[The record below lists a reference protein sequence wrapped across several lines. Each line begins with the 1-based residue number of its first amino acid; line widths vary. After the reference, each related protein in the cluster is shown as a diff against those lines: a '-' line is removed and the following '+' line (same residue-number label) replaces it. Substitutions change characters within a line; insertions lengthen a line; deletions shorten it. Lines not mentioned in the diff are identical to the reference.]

1 MIKPSIKN
9 ERVLKKN
16 NIITPTDRPQKI
28 IKMKKRI
35 ITITITISIFITSC
49 IVSVFGQSVATK
61 PIGNSKIKWFQEA
74 KFGMFVHWGLFAQHA
89 GTYKGK
95 KYYGISEWLQSRA
108 KIPAKEYEQ
117 FAADFNPV
125 DFNAELWV
133 SFAKASGIKYI
144 VITAK
149 HHEGFAMFKSMVSA
163 FNIVDA
169 TPYKKDP
176 LKDLAVACRKAGIK
190 LGFYYSQFQDWHE
203 PNGGGN
209 DWDFD
214 DTKKDYPLYYAN
226 KAIPQIKELL
236 TNYGELG
243 LIWFDTPGDMTAAQ
257 SKEFLKKVNEW
268 QPNCLVSS
276 RVGNGMGDYTDFGDG
291 EVPAGV
297 VKGPWEAIFT
307 HNDSWG
313 YSSFDNNFKTPKE
326 IIRLLTTIA
335 SKGGNLLLNIGP
347 MANGKIPDLSQKYFL
362 ETGKWLRQNGESI
375 YGTTYSLIKPQAWG
389 VTTNKPG
396 KLFVHIFQSPLNGK
410 INIPV
415 KGIAISKV
423 YWLSNKKIVATKIN
437 STGLELQLPAVLPD
451 LRDAVVAI
459 EYSGTMVE
467 NYNTPEVWSK
477 QFSEFSL
484 LPDFATV
491 KGNATIS
498 TVTYSHYFGDWKH
511 AVCIKNLKS
520 PTDEVSFNIEVKEKG
535 DYKITLEY
543 AADKNS
549 EGEEGILEIAGK
561 QFPFQVLKTGEYD
574 EWKPLTWIRQT
585 VTILTVAQPG
595 LFTLKIRPGKAGK
608 ELFNLK
614 RIITEPVD

>member
-1 MIKPSIKN
+1 MIKQ
-9 ERVLKKN
+9 
-16 NIITPTDRPQKI
+16 II
-28 IKMKKRI
+28 
-35 ITITITISIFITSC
+35 SFFIC
-49 IVSVFGQSVATK
+49 IVLYVTAVSAQSAVATPAENLK
-61 PIGNSKIKWFQEA
+61 TKWFREA
-74 KFGMFVHWGLFAQHA
+74 RFGMFIHWGLFAQHA

-95 KYYGISEWLQSRA
+95 KYYGISEWLQERA
-108 KIPAKEYEQ
+108 KIPAKEYEK
-117 FAADFNPV
+117 FAAEFNPV
-125 DFNAELWV
+125 DFNAAQWV

-176 LKDLAVACRKAGIK
+176 MKELAAECKKAGIR

-209 DWDFD
+209 DWDFNN
-214 DTKKDYPLYYAN
+214 TKKDYPVYYAT

-236 TNYGELG
+236 TNYGDLG
-243 LIWFDTPGDMTAAQ
+243 LIWFDTPGDMTQEQ
-257 SKEFLKKVNEW
+257 SKEFLKKVKDW

-276 RVGNGMGDYTDFGDG
+276 RVGNGLGDYTDFGDG

-326 IIRLLTTIA
+326 IIRLLTTIS

-362 ETGKWLRQNGESI
+362 ETGKWLRKNGQSI
-375 YGTTYSLIKPQAWG
+375 YGTTCSLIKPQPWG

-396 KLFVHIFQSPLNGK
+396 KLFIHVFQSPLNGK
-410 INIPV
+410 ITIPV
-415 KGIAISKV
+415 KGLTIHSV
-423 YWLSNKKIVATKIN
+423 YWLSNKKPVAAAMKA
-437 STGLELQLPAVLPD
+437 TGLQLQLPPLLPD
-451 LRDAVVAI
+451 TRDAVVVV

-467 NYNTPEVWSK
+467 NYDTPEVWSR
-477 QFSEFSL
+477 QYPEFYL
-484 LPDFATV
+484 LPDYATV

-511 AVCIKNLKS
+511 AVCIKNLQS
-520 PTDEVSFNIEVKEKG
+520 PTDEVSFDIQVKEKG

-549 EGEEGILEIAGK
+549 EGEEGILEIAGQ

-574 EWKPLTWIRQT
+574 EWKPLSWIRQT
-585 VTILTVAQPG
+585 VAILSVTQPR
-595 LFTLKIRPGKAGK
+595 LYTLKITPAKAGK

-614 RIITEPVD
+614 RIIAEPVE

>member
-1 MIKPSIKN
+1 MIKSIIALFICIALYPATVTAQAVN
-9 ERVLKKN
+9 S
-16 NIITPTDRPQKI
+16 TPAENQK
-28 IKMKKRI
+28 
-35 ITITITISIFITSC
+35 T
-49 IVSVFGQSVATK
+49 
-61 PIGNSKIKWFQEA
+61 KWFQEA
-74 KFGMFVHWGLFAQHA
+74 RFGMFIHWGLFAGHA

-95 KYYGISEWLQSRA
+95 KYYGISEWLQQRA

-125 DFNAELWV
+125 NFDAEQWV
-133 SFAKASGIKYI
+133 SLAKASGIKYI

-176 LKDLAVACRKAGIK
+176 MKALAAACKKAGIK

-214 DTKKDYPLYYAN
+214 DTKKDHPAYYAA

-236 TNYGELG
+236 TNYGDIS
-243 LIWFDTPGDMTAAQ
+243 LIWFDTPGDMTAEQ
-257 SKEFLKKVNEW
+257 SKEFLKKVKDW

-276 RVGNGMGDYTDFGDG
+276 RVGNGLGDYTDFGDG

-326 IIRLLTTIA
+326 IIRLLTTIS

-347 MANGKIPDLSQKYFL
+347 MANGKIPEPSQKYFL

-375 YGTTYSLIKPQAWG
+375 YGTTCSLIKPQPWG

-410 INIPV
+410 ITIPL
-415 KGIAISKV
+415 KGITIQKA
-423 YWLSNKKIVATKIN
+423 YWLSNKKLVIAAMNTN
-437 STGLELQLPAVLPD
+437 GLELQLPSVLPD

-467 NYNTPEVWSK
+467 NYATPETWSR
-477 QFSEFSL
+477 QYPEFSL

-491 KGNATIS
+491 KGNASIS

-511 AVCIKNLKS
+511 TVCIKNLQS
-520 PTDEVSFNIEVKEKG
+520 PTDEVSFEIQVKEKG

-543 AADKNS
+543 AAGKDS
-549 EGEEGILEIAGK
+549 EGEEGILEIAGQ
-561 QFPFQVLKTGEYD
+561 QFPFQVLKTGEHD

-585 VTILTVAQPG
+585 ITILSVTEPG
-595 LFTLKIRPGKAGK
+595 LYTLKITPAKAGK

-614 RIITEPVD
+614 RIIAEPVE

>member
-1 MIKPSIKN
+1 MKSIIAFFICIALYPATVTAQAVN
-9 ERVLKKN
+9 STAVEN
-16 NIITPTDRPQKI
+16 QK
-28 IKMKKRI
+28 
-35 ITITITISIFITSC
+35 T
-49 IVSVFGQSVATK
+49 
-61 PIGNSKIKWFQEA
+61 KWFQEA
-74 KFGMFVHWGLFAQHA
+74 RFGMFIHWGLFAGHA

-95 KYYGISEWLQSRA
+95 KYYGISEWLQQRA

-125 DFNAELWV
+125 NFDAEKWV
-133 SFAKASGIKYI
+133 TLAKASGIKYI

-149 HHEGFAMFKSMVSA
+149 HHEGFAMFQSMVSA

-176 LKDLAVACRKAGIK
+176 MKALAAACRKAGIK
-190 LGFYYSQFQDWHE
+190 LGFYYSQYQDWHE

-209 DWDFD
+209 DWDYD
-214 DTKKDYPLYYAN
+214 DTKKDHPAYYAA

-236 TNYGELG
+236 TNYGDIG
-243 LIWFDTPGDMTAAQ
+243 LIWFDTPGDMTPEQ
-257 SKEFLKKVNEW
+257 STVFLKKVKDW

-276 RVGNGMGDYTDFGDG
+276 RVGNGLGDYTDFGDG

-326 IIRLLTTIA
+326 IIRLLTTIS

-347 MANGKIPDLSQKYFL
+347 MANGKIPEPSQKYFL

-375 YGTTYSLIKPQAWG
+375 YGTTCSLIKPQPWG

-410 INIPV
+410 ISIPL
-415 KGIAISKV
+415 KGITIQKA
-423 YWLSNKKIVATKIN
+423 YWLSSKKKLMVTMN
-437 STGLELQLPAVLPD
+437 TTGLELQLPSALPD

-467 NYNTPEVWSK
+467 NYATPETWSR
-477 QFSEFSL
+477 QYPEFSL

-511 AVCIKNLKS
+511 TVCIKNLQS
-520 PTDEVSFNIEVKEKG
+520 PTDEVSFEIQIKEKG

-543 AADKNS
+543 AAGKDS
-549 EGEEGILEIAGK
+549 EGEEGILEIAGQ
-561 QFPFQVLKTGEYD
+561 QFPFQVLKTGEHD

-585 VTILTVAQPG
+585 ITILSVKEPG
-595 LFTLKIRPGKAGK
+595 LYALKITPAKAGK

-614 RIITEPVD
+614 RIIAEPVE

>member
-1 MIKPSIKN
+1 MVK
-9 ERVLKKN
+9 
-16 NIITPTDRPQKI
+16 KI
-28 IKMKKRI
+28 IAL
-35 ITITITISIFITSC
+35 FIC
-49 IVSVFGQSVATK
+49 IVLYGATVSAQVTTALPEQNPK
-61 PIGNSKIKWFQEA
+61 TKWFQEA
-74 KFGMFVHWGLFAQHA
+74 RFGMFIHWGLFAGHA

-95 KYYGISEWLQSRA
+95 KYYGISEWLQHRA

-117 FAADFNPV
+117 FAANFNPV
-125 DFNAELWV
+125 DFDAEQWV

-176 LKDLAVACRKAGIK
+176 MKALATACKKAGIK

-209 DWDFD
+209 NWDFD
-214 DTKKDYPLYYAN
+214 ETKKDYPVYYAA

-236 TNYGELG
+236 TNYGDLG
-243 LIWFDTPGDMTAAQ
+243 LIWFDTPGDMTPEQ
-257 SKEFLKKVNEW
+257 SAEFLKKVKGW

-276 RVGNGMGDYTDFGDG
+276 RVGNGLGDYTDFGDG

-347 MANGKIPDLSQKYFL
+347 MANGKIPDASQKYFL
-362 ETGKWLRQNGESI
+362 ATGEWLNKNGESI
-375 YGTTYSLIKPQAWG
+375 YGTTSSLIKPQPWG

-396 KLFVHIFQSPLNGK
+396 KLFIHIFQSPLNGK
-410 INIPV
+410 ISVPL
-415 KGIAISKV
+415 KGITIRKV
-423 YWLSNKKIVATKIN
+423 YWLSNKKQVAAAMTA
-437 STGLELQLPAVLPD
+437 TGLELRLPAALPD
-451 LRDAVVAI
+451 LRDAVVAV
-459 EYSGTMVE
+459 EYSGTMTE
-467 NYNTPEVWSK
+467 NYDTPETWSM
-477 QFSEFSL
+477 QYSEFSL

-498 TVTYSHYFGDWKH
+498 PVTYSHYFGDWKH
-511 AVCIKNLKS
+511 AVCIKNLQL
-520 PTDEVSFNIEVKEKG
+520 PTDEVSFNIQVKEKG

-543 AADKNS
+543 AAGKDS
-549 EGEEGILEIAGK
+549 EGEEGILEIGGQ
-561 QFPFQVLKTGEYD
+561 QFPFQVLKTGEHD

-585 VTILTVAQPG
+585 ITILSVTKPG
-595 LFTLKIRPGKAGK
+595 SYTLKMMPAKAGK

-614 RIITEPVD
+614 RIIAEPVE